1 MYINELHIITY
12 VDCYELKK
20 EKEKESG
27 WRYLNRLGL
36 FTPCEL

>member
-20 EKEKESG
+20 KKKKKRVAG
-27 WRYLNRLGL
+27 DI
-36 FTPCEL
+36 